1 MARGRF
7 DSTRVPSRTLRYA
20 RNVYLTVRLIEA
32 NRAILSAYTR
42 TSVRYATRRDATRLK
57 ALIRRTTGC
66 SDLIAFL
73 PQPLVTRYSS
83 RHFGQRETRTLRKLR
98 FEMLPA
104 RRSRREKGKGL
115 RGRLARKKE
124 KGANTGGPCG
134 TKRGKP
140 IGRRSKK
147 EAEDARVRR
156 ELWLSSDARVL
167 RRGRGTEQRSR
178 ECDRDR
184 ILDWLKRRKMKQ
196 TQTEDRHLLGNECNF
211 IVNLSL
217 SESKQ
222 WYDLCTICP
231 CNLLS
236 PPPRRSSSPSS
247 SSLFLFLPLH
257 LPHLPRLLSL
267 LFASSSSTSSSISGW
282 LLVRRSSVSP
292 FSSAALLRFLGAR
305 TF

>member
-1 MARGRF
+1 
-7 DSTRVPSRTLRYA
+7 
-20 RNVYLTVRLIEA
+20 
-32 NRAILSAYTR
+32 
-42 TSVRYATRRDATRLK
+42 
-57 ALIRRTTGC
+57 
-66 SDLIAFL
+66 
-73 PQPLVTRYSS
+73 
-83 RHFGQRETRTLRKLR
+83 
-98 FEMLPA
+98 MLPA
-104 RRSRREKGKGL
+104 RISRREKGKGL

-124 KGANTGGPCG
+124 KGPNTGGPCG

-236 PPPRRSSSPSS
+236 PPPRRSPSPSS
-247 SSLFLFLPLH
+247 SSLFFP
-257 LPHLPRLLSL
+257 
-267 LFASSSSTSSSISGW
+267 SSSSSSSSSSSFP
-282 LLVRRSSVSP
+282 LVRLLLLHVLVHFWLASGSSVQRLSVFLRCSP
-292 FSSAALLRFLGAR
+292 PVSWRADVLGKKDAGAIR
-305 TF
+305 ERWWLAPRYRHIASIASV

>member
-1 MARGRF
+1 
-7 DSTRVPSRTLRYA
+7 
-20 RNVYLTVRLIEA
+20 
-32 NRAILSAYTR
+32 
-42 TSVRYATRRDATRLK
+42 
-57 ALIRRTTGC
+57 
-66 SDLIAFL
+66 
-73 PQPLVTRYSS
+73 
-83 RHFGQRETRTLRKLR
+83 
-98 FEMLPA
+98 MLPA
-104 RRSRREKGKGL
+104 RISRREKGKGL

-124 KGANTGGPCG
+124 KGPNTGGPCG

-236 PPPRRSSSPSS
+236 PPPRRSPSPSS
-247 SSLFLFLPLH
+247 SSLFFP
-257 LPHLPRLLSL
+257 
-267 LFASSSSTSSSISGW
+267 SSSSSSSSSSSFP
-282 LLVRRSSVSP
+282 LVRLLLFHVLVHFWLASGSSVQRLSVFLRCSP
-292 FSSAALLRFLGAR
+292 PVSWRADVLGKKDAGAIR
-305 TF
+305 ERWWLAPRYRHIASIASV

>member
-1 MARGRF
+1 
-7 DSTRVPSRTLRYA
+7 
-20 RNVYLTVRLIEA
+20 
-32 NRAILSAYTR
+32 
-42 TSVRYATRRDATRLK
+42 
-57 ALIRRTTGC
+57 
-66 SDLIAFL
+66 
-73 PQPLVTRYSS
+73 
-83 RHFGQRETRTLRKLR
+83 
-98 FEMLPA
+98 MLPG

-124 KGANTGGPCG
+124 KGPNTGGPCG

-236 PPPRRSSSPSS
+236 PPPPPLPFFFFFL
-247 SSLFLFLPLH
+247 SLFFFLFIFLIFLVFFPSCS
-257 LPHLPRLLSL
+257 PPPLPRPRPFLAG
-267 LFASSSSTSSSISGW
+267 FCG
-282 LLVRRSSVSP
+282 SSVQRLSVFLRCSP
-292 FSSAALLRFLGAR
+292 PLSWRADVLGKKDAGAIR
-305 TF
+305 ERWWLAPRYRHIASIASVQLADM